1 MLSDDELEDLRL
13 TVLGRK
19 AAEEI
24 EAYRSGLLAQTR
36 EIDAHRRRGFARAV
50 EAHQPRPPAARRVEF
65 RGRDIF

>member
-36 EIDAHRRRGFARAV
+36 EIK
-50 EAHQPRPPAARRVEF
+50 AHQRRAAEARRVEF